1 MDLAFTPALEQARL
15 VRDGEVKPSE
25 LVELYARRIEEL
37 DPRINSY
44 LTLCLDRAMDEASNI
59 EAPGDGDT
67 PFHGVSISIKDLY
80 DVEGVRTTFG
90 SGAFADN
97 VAREDEVA
105 VARVR
110 EHGGFIVLGK
120 TNTPEFGS
128 VPWTEPAAYGPC
140 RNPWNLER
148 TPGGSSGGAA
158 AALAAGLCPISYA
171 SDGGGSIRVPAS
183 ACGLFGIKPSRGR
196 VTAAPQPTS
205 LLSQRGPIARTVADA
220 AALLDV
226 MAGPAIGDTYW
237 APPPQR
243 PFLEEAGTP
252 PGRLRIAFTD
262 RPISSVAVADANR
275 GAVAEAAQLLERLGH
290 EVVEAAP
297 PAGEELLYR
306 FLSLWAVQLA
316 SRRPMPPLD
325 QVEPLN
331 RTLIEMGR
339 AMSATDYLGTL
350 TDLHEALHPVFE
362 FFHQHDA
369 LLTPT
374 VATSPPLI
382 GQFRD
387 PDQPLNEI
395 IRGGSFTPF
404 SSLWNVTGQP
414 AVSVPWTEDEAGL
427 PLGVQLV
434 GRPAD
439 EATLIRLSAQLE
451 QARPWAHRR
460 PAL

>member
-1 MDLAFTPALEQARL
+1 MDLAFASALEQARL

-25 LVELYARRIEEL
+25 LVELYAHRIEEL
-37 DPRINSY
+37 DPRLKSY
-44 LTLCLDRAMDEASNI
+44 LTLCLDRALDEANDFETPHES
-59 EAPGDGDT
+59 DQ
-67 PFHGVSISIKDLY
+67 PFHGVPISIKDLY
-80 DVEGVRTTFG
+80 DVGGVRTTFG

-97 VAREDEVA
+97 VAEEDEVA

-110 EHGGFIVLGK
+110 GIGGFIVLGK
-120 TNTPEFGS
+120 TNTSEFGS
-128 VPWTEPAAYGPC
+128 VPWTEPIAYGPC

-171 SDGGGSIRVPAS
+171 SDGGGSIRIPAS
-183 ACGLFGIKPSRGR
+183 VCGLFGIKPSRGR
-196 VTAAPQPTS
+196 VTPAPQPTS

-226 MAGPAIGDTYW
+226 MAGPATGDTYW

-262 RPISSVAVADANR
+262 RPISPVAVADANR
-275 GAVAEAAQLLERLGH
+275 LAVSEAARLLEELGH
-290 EVVEAAP
+290 EMVEAAP
-297 PAGEELLYR
+297 PAGEDLLYR

-316 SRRPMPPLD
+316 SRRPMPLLD

-339 AMSATDYLGTL
+339 AMSATDYLGTVG
-350 TDLHEALHPVFE
+350 DLHDALRPVME
-362 FFHQHDA
+362 FFHEHDA

-374 VATSPPLI
+374 AATRPPLI
-382 GQFRD
+382 GEFRD
-387 PDQPLNEI
+387 PDQPLNEL
-395 IRGGSFTPF
+395 IRAGSFTPF
-404 SSLWNVTGQP
+404 SSIWNVTGQP
-414 AVSVPWTEDEAGL
+414 AVSIPWTEDEAGL
-427 PLGVQLV
+427 PVGIQLV

-439 EATLIRLSAQLE
+439 ESTLIRLSAQIE

>member
-15 VRDGEVKPSE
+15 VRDGEVKPIE
-25 LVELYARRIEEL
+25 LVELYARRIEEI
-37 DPRINSY
+37 DQRINSY
-44 LTLCLDRAMDEASNI
+44 LTLCLDRALDEAADI
-59 EAPGDGDT
+59 ETPRDGEGL
-67 PFHGVSISIKDLY
+67 FHGVPISIKDLY

-90 SGAFADN
+90 SGAFSDN
-97 VAREDEVA
+97 IAEEDEVA

-110 EHGGFIVLGK
+110 GLGGFIVLGK

-128 VPWTEPAAYGPC
+128 VPWTEPVAYGPC
-140 RNPWNLER
+140 RNPWDLER

-171 SDGGGSIRVPAS
+171 SDGGGSIRIPAS
-183 ACGLFGIKPSRGR
+183 ACGVFGIKPSRGR
-196 VTAAPQPTS
+196 VTSAPQPTS

-226 MAGPAIGDTYW
+226 MAGPATGDMYW
-237 APPPQR
+237 ASPPQR
-243 PFLEEAGTP
+243 PFLGETRVA

-262 RPISSVAVADANR
+262 RPISPVAVADANR
-275 GAVAEAAQLLERLGH
+275 LAVAEAARLLEELGH

-297 PAGEELLYR
+297 PASEELLYR
-306 FLSLWAVQLA
+306 FLSLWTVQLA
-316 SRRPMPPLD
+316 SRRPMPSLD

-331 RTLIEMGR
+331 RALIEMGR
-339 AMSATDYLGTL
+339 TMSATDYLGTL
-350 TDLHEALHPVFE
+350 SDLHDALHPVME
-362 FFHQHDA
+362 FFHEHDA

-382 GQFRD
+382 GEFRD
-387 PDQPLNEI
+387 LDQPLNEI
-395 IRGGSFTPF
+395 IRAGSFAPF

-427 PLGVQLV
+427 PIGVQLV

-439 EATLIRLSAQLE
+439 ESTLIRLSAQLE